1 MSNREEINIVWQESD
16 DVYKPIPKNLRDFMA
31 QKGIYLQPEE
41 SESVYGVYINA
52 DALRNLKAH
61 LKSNLRVE
69 QGGIL
74 FGNAYQDTDLGI
86 YVDITAAVAAP
97 ATVGTGA
104 HLDFTPHSWTGI
116 MDYAKAQHPDD
127 NIVGWYHSHPNLS
140 AFMSGTDMNT
150 QQAFFYHPWCLS
162 IVYDPCRED
171 IKFFLGRTAQQ
182 IKPKIYGNVGA
193 NLPSEKYSEKRT
205 DKISWPDSPR
215 RKTERPTRRNSDVI
229 RPLILSL
236 IIVIFLL
243 LLANLLGLGNISS
256 SQQHNSP
263 FEFYIEEMSS
273 KDFQNLRELS
283 DSHPEYLKSSVFK
296 GGDKLGSGGRVKL
309 LVAKPS
315 QKQSIQ
321 SVDLKYQEIDLSRK
335 MDIVDARSIFH
346 PHFDTYFQGSKYQ
359 NGSNFQN
366 GSIPISV
373 GENADKGFIFFMY
386 SYNSN
391 PNQEDLGKSVESV
404 ESVDSVIYIPN
415 RIEYLTKNTSHLQRI
430 REGLKESGRD
440 YYEQQ

>member
-16 DVYKPIPKNLRDFMA
+16 DVYKPIPKNLRDFMG
-31 QKGIYLQPEE
+31 QKGINRQSEE

-74 FGNAYQDTDLGI
+74 FGNAYEDTELGI

-104 HLDFTPHSWTGI
+104 HLDFTPNSWTGI

-171 IKFFLGRTAQQ
+171 MKFFLGRTAQQ

-193 NLPSEKYSEKRT
+193 NLPSEKDPEKRT
-205 DKISWPDSPR
+205 DKISWRESPR
-215 RKTERPTRRNSDVI
+215 RKTKRPTRRNSDVI

-321 SVDLKYQEIDLSRK
+321 SVNLKYQEIDLSRK
-335 MDIVDARSIFH
+335 MDNVDARSIFD
-346 PHFDTYFQGSKYQ
+346 PHFDTYFQGKNIQ
-359 NGSNFQN
+359 DR
-366 GSIPISV
+366 SIPISV

-391 PNQEDLGKSVESV
+391 PNQEDLGKSG

-415 RIEYLTKNTSHLQRI
+415 HIEYLTKNTSHLQRI
-430 REGLKESGRD
+430 REGLK
-440 YYEQQ
+440 

>member
-16 DVYKPIPKNLRDFMA
+16 DVYKPISKNLSDFME
-31 QKGIYLQPEE
+31 QKDINLQPE
-41 SESVYGVYINA
+41 ESVYGVYINA
-52 DALRNLKAH
+52 DALSNLKAH

-171 IKFFLGRTAQQ
+171 MKFFLGRTAQQ

-193 NLPSEKYSEKRT
+193 NLQDEKYQEERT
-205 DKISWPDSPR
+205 DKDKIGGRDNPPR
-215 RKTERPTRRNSDVI
+215 NTKRPKQNSDVI
-229 RPLILSL
+229 RILILSV
-236 IIVIFLL
+236 IIVIFLF
-243 LLANLLGLGNISS
+243 LLANLLGLGNIFN

-263 FEFYIEEMSS
+263 FDFYIEEMSS

-283 DSHPEYLKSSVFK
+283 NSHPEYLKSSVIK
-296 GGDKLGSGGRVKL
+296 GGDKLGSGERVKL

-321 SVDLKYQEIDLSRK
+321 SVNLKYQEIDLSRK
-335 MDIVDARSIFH
+335 IDIVDARSIFD
-346 PHFDTYFQGSKYQ
+346 PHFDLYFQGTNIQ
-359 NGSNFQN
+359 PGI
-366 GSIPISV
+366 IPISV
-373 GENADKGFIFFMY
+373 DENADKGFIFFMY

-391 PNQEDLGKSVESV
+391 PNQGDLGKSV